1 MGTCVFKTSDIRR
14 CVEHALS
21 APNWEMGYSEGDA
34 TPVPALLFVH
44 DQGVYVM
51 SNGIPRDEKDPADPK
66 SDSYVAYAGG
76 CDPGIGT
83 FDDWY
88 GMSRDLVGG
97 DDFAEVLPVRRAWL
111 QLCAICSEMHINVT
125 GGVIE
130 LAFVKPKTARKRAKG

>member
-21 APNWEMGYSEGDA
+21 APNWEMGYSEGAA

-51 SNGIPRDEKDPADPK
+51 SNGIPRDGKDPADPK
-66 SDSYVAYAGG
+66 SGSYVAYAGG
-76 CDPGIGT
+76 CNPNVGT

-88 GMSRDLVGG
+88 SMSRDLVGG
-97 DDFAEVLPVRRAWL
+97 DDFAEVMAVQPDWL
-111 QLCAICSEMHINVT
+111 ELCVNFSEMHINVT
-125 GGVIE
+125 GDAIE
-130 LAFVKPKTARKRAKG
+130 MAFVKPKTARKRAKA

>member
-51 SNGIPRDEKDPADPK
+51 SNGIPRDGKDPADPK
-66 SDSYVAYAGG
+66 GGSYAAHAAG
-76 CDPGIGT
+76 CDPSIGA

-97 DDFAEVLPVRRAWL
+97 DDFAEVVTVQPDWL
-111 QLCAICSEMHINVT
+111 ELCANFSEMHIDVT
-125 GGVIE
+125 SDAIE
-130 LAFVKPKTARKRAKG
+130 VTFVKPKTRKKAKA

>member
-51 SNGIPRDEKDPADPK
+51 SNGIPRDGKDPADPK
-66 SDSYVAYAGG
+66 SGSYVAYATG
-76 CDPGIGT
+76 CDPSIGT

-97 DDFAEVLPVRRAWL
+97 NDFAEVVTVQPDWL
-111 QLCAICSEMHINVT
+111 ELCANFSEMRIDVT
-125 GGVIE
+125 SDAIE
-130 LAFVKPKTARKRAKG
+130 VTFVKPKTRKKAKA